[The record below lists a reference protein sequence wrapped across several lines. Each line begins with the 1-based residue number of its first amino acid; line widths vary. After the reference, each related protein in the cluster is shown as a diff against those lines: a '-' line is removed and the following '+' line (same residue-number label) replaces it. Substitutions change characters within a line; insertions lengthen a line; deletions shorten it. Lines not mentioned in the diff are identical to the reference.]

1 MAKIT
6 LPRYLLILLLPFCG
20 FIAGIIL
27 LFLGKTQ
34 DCPPK
39 HFSKKVDGKTNELT
53 LRIVGVVLIVLFGL
67 LTIFFAGLYY
77 KDYINTAKKEMEII
91 KTQDKISEQQ
101 AILKNQQENLQ
112 N

>member
-34 DCPPK
+34 ECPPK
-39 HFSKKVDGKTNELT
+39 HFSKKVDGKTHELT
-53 LRIVGVVLIVLFGL
+53 LRIVGVVLIILFGL
-67 LTIFFAGLYY
+67 LTIFFAVLLY
-77 KDYINTAKKEMEII
+77 KDYISTAKKEREMIQ
-91 KTQDKISEQQ
+91 TQDKISEQQ
-101 AILKNQQENLQ
+101 EILKTQQKNL
-112 N
+112 

>member
-39 HFSKKVDGKTNELT
+39 HFSKKVPKILECQ
-53 LRIVGVVLIVLFGL
+53 L
-67 LTIFFAGLYY
+67 LG
-77 KDYINTAKKEMEII
+77 
-91 KTQDKISEQQ
+91 
-101 AILKNQQENLQ
+101 
-112 N
+112 